1 MRRKS
6 LVLLL
11 GLVFCLCA
19 FLFECKPLSAK
30 EWTAEQK
37 KIAECFH
44 KLVEAAVKGDIEK
57 MKSCWH
63 PQISWWDYKQEH
75 PVGIDVYLK
84 EIEDISSK
92 VKWISCNAEPLEIH
106 VVGNVAVLYATYK
119 NIFKDAEGHE
129 ITSSG
134 PWTAVL
140 IKQDG
145 KWLFLSNSY
154 TEK

>member
-1 MRRKS
+1 MKKLLMVFP
-6 LVLLL
+6 LVILLC
-11 GLVFCLCA
+11 F
-19 FLFECKPLSAK
+19 FLIESKHIAAK

-37 KIAECFH
+37 AVAECFH
-44 KLVEAAVKGDIEK
+44 KYVNTAVKGDIEK
-57 MKSCWH
+57 LKSFYH
-63 PQISWWDYKQEH
+63 PQMSWWDYKQEH

-84 EIEDISSK
+84 GLEEFYKSK
-92 VKWISCNAEPLEIH
+92 VKWISCDAEPLEIH

-119 NIFKDAEGHE
+119 NIFKDAEDHE